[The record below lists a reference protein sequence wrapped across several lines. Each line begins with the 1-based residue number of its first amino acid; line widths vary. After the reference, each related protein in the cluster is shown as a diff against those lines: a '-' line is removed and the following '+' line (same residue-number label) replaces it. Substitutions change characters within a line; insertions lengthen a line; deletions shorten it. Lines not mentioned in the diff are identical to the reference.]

1 MSPLDTYTSSPS
13 PFKRRVSRLAT
24 ADDNDMITVTDRV
37 TFDLKP
43 NVVSI
48 SDSQGGTLDYSA
60 PPKSFKNTKI
70 YPGEH
75 ARQDEEE

>member
-13 PFKRRVSRLAT
+13 PFKRRTSRLVT
-24 ADDNDMITVTDRV
+24 ADDNDLITDRV

-75 ARQDEEE
+75 TRQDEEE